1 MRRYHGAHE
10 EYGADAVALC
20 SGSRG
25 DHALLVELLL
35 QAGAS
40 ATASG
45 GVPLVA
51 AALEGHVQV
60 CVGGGG
66 PRRHVLVG
74 RPGGGAGGVYVCGG
88 VCGNGGGK
96 KKNTSSHLRN
106 LKPQTF

>member
-66 PRRHVLVG
+66 TEEACAGGPA
-74 RPGGGAGGVYVCGG
+74 GGGGGGRG
-88 VCGNGGGK
+88 VCVWRGVWKRRRQEK
-96 KKNTSSHLRN
+96 KH
-106 LKPQTF
+106 